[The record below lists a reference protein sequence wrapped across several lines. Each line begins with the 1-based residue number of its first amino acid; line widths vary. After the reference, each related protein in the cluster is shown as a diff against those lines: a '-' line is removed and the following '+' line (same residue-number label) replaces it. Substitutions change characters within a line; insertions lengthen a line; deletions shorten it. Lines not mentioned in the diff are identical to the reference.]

1 MPFKELKNVLKKYDL
16 HIQDKSYK
24 SSIKPVEKD
33 GRIYVFDSEGKN
45 LFDYP
50 DSADVDILIFKLEED
65 LDNLKQKLEED
76 PDYIEYQRLK
86 EKFGS

>member
-1 MPFKELKNVLKKYDL
+1 M
-16 HIQDKSYK
+16 
-24 SSIKPVEKD
+24 
-33 GRIYVFDSEGKN
+33 FDSEGKN